1 MAGER
6 KSYAFAINAAV
17 FLFLEIAAV
26 ILLGHS
32 SSLQD
37 IWINRA
43 SHRVHAAIWGGSEK
57 VLNYFTLDRQNRSLA
72 AENLELS
79 SVVREFGQRDLS
91 WRENHLYDSQIG
103 RFKLTPATIIKASR
117 NSQHNYIVLNKGSED
132 GVKPQTGI
140 VTTNGVVGVVSSVGK
155 HFSYGITLM
164 NPRISVSARIGLTG
178 LVAPLEWDGK
188 RSDGAVMRNLPLHH
202 EINPGDTVWTSG
214 FSSVFP
220 SDIPVGVT
228 GKVRLIDG
236 STNEVSVRLFQDF
249 SALRYVI
256 ITENLDREEIAAVE
270 KEGEK

>member
-103 RFKLTPATIIKASR
+103 RFKLTPATIVKASR

-256 ITENLDREEIAAVE
+256 ITENLDREDIAAVE

>member
-17 FLFLEIAAV
+17 FLLLEIAAV

-103 RFKLTPATIIKASR
+103 RFKLTPATIVKASR

-188 RSDGAVMRNLPLHH
+188 RSDGAVMRNLPLHY